1 MMKSRRQ
8 TMKDQRRHLSTP
20 IHLLQFIFMD
30 LWIGMDLGTTKET
43 ESFLC
48 SLVSTCLNHMHFSNL
63 SFRSFLTFGHPKHCT
78 GEPTKYQTMQS
89 THIHLKSVRPSDLK
103 TCSCRRYQACQSHK
117 GPALP
122 CPIGPCSAFGSS
134 GTSGTSGTSG
144 AFGAFGG
151 FGASGT
157 STCNSGTHNCR
168 QQ

>member
-1 MMKSRRQ
+1 MKSRRQ
-8 TMKDQRRHLSTP
+8 TMKDRRRHLYTS
-20 IHLLQFIFMD
+20 IHLLQFIFID
-30 LWIGMDLGTTKET
+30 LWIGMDLGTTKKRNHFFAVL
-43 ESFLC
+43 SQH
-48 SLVSTCLNHMHFSNL
+48 VSTTCTFQTCISGPFS
-63 SFRSFLTFGHPKHCT
+63 TFGHPKHCT

-89 THIHLKSVRPSDLK
+89 THIHLKSVRPSNLK

-134 GTSGTSGTSG
+134 GTSGTSG